1 MEIDALIGRRGWIFD
16 LDGTLTEA
24 VHDFGA
30 LRRTLGMPDGV
41 GLLEYLTTQPRAR
54 ADALEAQIAAWEA
67 AHAEQARAESDAV
80 ALLDR
85 LVARGARIGVLTRN
99 LRALAV
105 RTLAV
110 AGIAHIPADAVVG
123 RDTAP
128 PKPAPDGILRLL
140 DQWSLEPSDAVMVG
154 DWGFD
159 IEAGRAAGV
168 ASVLVDRSGAA
179 ARFAARADWALPT
192 LQVLAERFDIR
203 PP

>member
-1 MEIDALIGRRGWIFD
+1 MSIDAWTDRRGWIFD
-16 LDGTLTEA
+16 LDGTLTVA
-24 VHDFGA
+24 VHDFAA

-41 GLLEYLTTQPRAR
+41 GLLEYLATQPRAR

-67 AHAEQARAESDAV
+67 AHAEQARAEADAV
-80 ALLDR
+80 ALLEQ
-85 LVARGARIGVLTRN
+85 LVAHGARIGVLTRN

-140 DQWSLEPSDAVMVG
+140 DQWSLGPSDAVMVG

-159 IEAGRAAGV
+159 VEAGRAAGV
-168 ASVLVDRSGAA
+168 ATVLVDRSGGA
-179 ARFAARADWALPT
+179 ARFAARADWAVPT
-192 LQVLAERFDIR
+192 LQQVADRFAR
-203 PP
+203 RGR